1 MVFEL
6 VDKDLH
12 KNQTVNQETLNRCS
26 RWVVNNMNP
35 NDLQLEDVFDSD
47 FIDELKVLYNYKI
60 NLKKQQ
66 KAALSEQFQNL
77 IEQT

>member
-1 MVFEL
+1 MYSDLRWEVPIRCGDIGGTSLVIYVFYCI
-6 VDKDLH
+6 H
-12 KNQTVNQETLNRCS
+12 
-26 RWVVNNMNP
+26 
-35 NDLQLEDVFDSD
+35 FD
-47 FIDELKVLYNYKI
+47 FVDELKVLYNYKI